1 MMHPSRSLNQTVRT
15 VIAVLVLCGLAGVT
29 GTQSAAADDAEPK
42 QMFKT
47 MTDYLAGQQAFSFKY
62 DATLDIITADMMKV
76 GLASSGSLTLQR
88 PDKARMTRTGVVDV
102 ELTYDGKTVSAIG
115 KNLNVYTKI
124 PLEGSVED
132 MIDTLRF
139 AYGVEAPAAD
149 LLSPNAFAIMME
161 NVTAGKDLG
170 SGVIGGE
177 VCNHVAFR
185 TRDTDW
191 EVWIADGDVPRP
203 CRFTITS
210 RMMAMA
216 PSYTVQISDWKAG
229 KDVAADDFMLQTGDA
244 NEVKI
249 EEMPGLDDLAGL
261 LEEGD
266 AQ

>member
-1 MMHPSRSLNQTVRT
+1 MMHPLRSLNERAWT
-15 VIAVLVLCGLAGVT
+15 VIAVLALCGLAGAT
-29 GTQSAAADDAEPK
+29 GTLPAAADEAQAK
-42 QMFKT
+42 QMFKG
-47 MTDYLAGQQAFSFKY
+47 MTDYLAGQQAFSFNY
-62 DATLDIITADMMKV
+62 DATLDIVTADMMKV

-88 PDKARMTRTGVVDV
+88 PDKARMTRTGVADV
-102 ELTYDGKTVSAIG
+102 ELTYDGKMVSAIG
-115 KNLNVYTKI
+115 KNLDVYTKF

-139 AYGVEAPAAD
+139 VYGVEAPAAD
-149 LLSPNAFAIMME
+149 LLSANAFEVMME

-177 VCNHVAFR
+177 VCNHLAFR
-185 TRDTDW
+185 TNDTDW
-191 EVWIADGDVPRP
+191 EIWIADGDAPRP
-203 CRFTITS
+203 CRITITS

-229 KDVAADDFMLQTGDA
+229 KDVAADDFNLETGDA
-244 NEVKI
+244 KEVKI
-249 EEMPGLDDLAGL
+249 EEMRGLDDLAGL

>member
-1 MMHPSRSLNQTVRT
+1 MMHPSRSLNETVRT
-15 VIAVLVLCGLAGVT
+15 VIAVLALCGLAGVT
-29 GTQSAAADDAEPK
+29 GTQSAAADNAGAK
-42 QMFKT
+42 QMFKA
-47 MTDYLAGQQAFSFKY
+47 MTDYLAGQQAFSFNY
-62 DATLDIITADMMKV
+62 DATLDIVTADMMKV

-124 PLEGSVED
+124 PLEGSVDD

-139 AYGVEAPAAD
+139 AHGVEAPAAD
-149 LLSPNAFAIMME
+149 LLSANAFAIMME

-177 VCNHVAFR
+177 VCNHLAFR
-185 TRDTDW
+185 TKDTDW
-191 EVWIADGDVPRP
+191 EIWIADGDTPRP
-203 CRFTITS
+203 CRVTITS

-229 KDVAADDFMLQTGDA
+229 KDVTADDFQLKTGDA
-244 NEVKI
+244 KEVKI

-261 LEEGD
+261 VEEGD

>member
-1 MMHPSRSLNQTVRT
+1 MMLPSRSLKARLRAA
-15 VIAVLVLCGLAGVT
+15 IAALALCGVASAT
-29 GTQSAAADDAEPK
+29 GSLPAAADEAQAK
-42 QMFKT
+42 QMFKA
-47 MTDYLAGQQAFSFKY
+47 MTDYLAGQQAFSFNY
-62 DATLDIITADMMKV
+62 DATLDIVTTDMMKV

-88 PDKARMTRTGVVDV
+88 PDKARMTRTGVADL

-115 KNLNVYTKI
+115 KHLNVYTKI
-124 PLEGSVED
+124 PLEGSVDD

-149 LLSPNAFAIMME
+149 LLSPNAFEIMMD

-229 KDVAADDFMLQTGDA
+229 ADVAADDFQLETGDA
-244 NEVKI
+244 REVKI
-249 EEMPGLDDLAGL
+249 EEMRGLDELAGL
-261 LEEGD
+261 LGEGD

>member
-1 MMHPSRSLNQTVRT
+1 MMHPSRRLNGKVRT
-15 VIAVLVLCGLAGVT
+15 AVAALALCGLAGVA
-29 GTQSAAADDAEPK
+29 GTQPAAADEAQAK
-42 QMFKT
+42 QMFKA
-47 MTDYLAGQQAFSFKY
+47 MTDYLAGQQAFSFNY
-62 DATLDIITADMMKV
+62 DATLDIVTEDMMKV
-76 GLASSGSLTLQR
+76 GLASSGSLALQR
-88 PDKARMTRTGVVDV
+88 PDKARMTRTGVADV

-115 KNLNVYTKI
+115 KHLNVYTKI
-124 PLEGSVED
+124 PLEGSVDE

-149 LLSPNAFAIMME
+149 LLSPDAFEIMMA

-177 VCNHVAFR
+177 VCNHLAFR
-185 TRDTDW
+185 TKDTDW
-191 EVWIADGDVPRP
+191 EVWIADGDVPHP

-229 KDVAADDFMLQTGDA
+229 NDVAADDFQLATGDA
-244 NEVKI
+244 KEVKI
-249 EEMPGLDDLAGL
+249 EEMRGLNDLAGL

>member
-1 MMHPSRSLNQTVRT
+1 MMQSSRSLNESVRT
-15 VIAVLVLCGLAGVT
+15 VVAALALCGLAGVT
-29 GTQSAAADDAEPK
+29 GAQPAAADAAGAK
-42 QMFKT
+42 QMFKA
-47 MTDYLAGQQAFSFKY
+47 MTDYRAGQQAFSFNY
-62 DATLDIITADMMKV
+62 DATLDIVTEDMMKV

-88 PDKARMTRTGVVDV
+88 PDKARMTRTGVADV

-115 KNLNVYTKI
+115 KHLSVYTKI
-124 PLEGSVED
+124 PLEGSVDET
-132 MIDTLRF
+132 IDTLRF

-149 LLSPNAFAIMME
+149 LLSPSAFATMME
-161 NVTAGKDLG
+161 NVTAAKDLG

-177 VCNHVAFR
+177 VCNHLAFR

-191 EVWIADGDVPRP
+191 EVWIADGDMPRP

-229 KDVAADDFMLQTGDA
+229 KDVAADDFQLDTGDA
-244 NEVKI
+244 KEVKI
-249 EEMPGLDDLAGL
+249 EEMSRLDDLAGL
-261 LEEGD
+261 LDEGV

>member
-1 MMHPSRSLNQTVRT
+1 MIHPSRLLNERART
-15 VIAVLVLCGLAGVT
+15 AVAALALCGLAGVANV
-29 GTQSAAADDAEPK
+29 QPAAADEAQAK
-42 QMFKT
+42 QMFKA
-47 MTDYLAGQQAFSFKY
+47 MTDYLAGQQAFSFNY
-62 DATLDIITADMMKV
+62 DATLDIVTADMMKV
-76 GLASSGSLTLQR
+76 GLASSGSLALQR

-115 KNLNVYTKI
+115 KSLNVYTKI
-124 PLEGSVED
+124 PLEGSVDD

-149 LLSPNAFAIMME
+149 LLSPDAFEIMME

-177 VCNHVAFR
+177 VCNHLAFR
-185 TRDTDW
+185 TREADW

-229 KDVAADDFMLQTGDA
+229 KDVAADDFQLKTGDA
-244 NEVKI
+244 KEVNI
-249 EEMPGLDDLAGL
+249 EEMRGLDDLAGL
-261 LEEGD
+261 LEEGN

>member
-1 MMHPSRSLNQTVRT
+1 MMHPSRSPSHR
-15 VIAVLVLCGLAGVT
+15 AVTAAIVLALCGLGGLS
-29 GTQSAAADDAEPK
+29 GTQSAAANDPQD
-42 QMFKT
+42 MFKA
-47 MTDYLAGQQAFSFKY
+47 MTDYLAGQQAFSFNY
-62 DATLDIITADMMKV
+62 DATLDIVTEDMMKV
-76 GLASSGSLTLQR
+76 GLASSGSLALQR

-115 KNLNVYTKI
+115 KHLNVYTKI
-124 PLEGSVED
+124 PLEGSVDE
-132 MIDTLRF
+132 MIDMLRF

-161 NVTAGKDLG
+161 NVTSSKDLG

-177 VCNHVAFR
+177 VCNHLAFR

-210 RMMAMA
+210 KMMAMA

-229 KDVAADDFMLQTGDA
+229 KDVAADDFVLQTGDA
-244 NEVKI
+244 KEVKV
-249 EEMPGLDDLAGL
+249 EEMRGLDDLAGL
-261 LEEGD
+261 LEEGG

>member
-1 MMHPSRSLNQTVRT
+1 MMDPGRSLNGTFRT
-15 VIAVLVLCGLAGVT
+15 VIAALALCGLAGVT
-29 GTQSAAADDAEPK
+29 GAQPAAADEAQAK
-42 QMFKT
+42 QMFKA

-62 DATLDIITADMMKV
+62 DATLDIVTADMMKL

-88 PDKARMTRTGVVDV
+88 PDKARMTRTGVADV

-115 KNLNVYTKI
+115 KHLNVYTKI
-124 PLEGSVED
+124 PLEGSVDD

-161 NVTAGKDLG
+161 NVTAAKDLG

-177 VCNHVAFR
+177 VCNHLAFR
-185 TRDTDW
+185 TVDTDW

-229 KDVAADDFMLQTGDA
+229 KDVAADDFQLQTGDA
-244 NEVKI
+244 KEVKI
-249 EEMPGLDDLAGL
+249 EEMRGLDELAGL
-261 LEEGD
+261 LEEGN
-266 AQ
+266 AK

>member
-1 MMHPSRSLNQTVRT
+1 MIHPSRRLTERART
-15 VIAVLVLCGLAGVT
+15 AVAALALCGLAGVT
-29 GTQSAAADDAEPK
+29 GTQPAAAADADPK
-42 QMFKT
+42 QMFKA
-47 MTDYLAGQQAFSFKY
+47 MTDYLAGQQAFSFNY
-62 DATLDIITADMMKV
+62 DATLDIVTADMMKV
-76 GLASSGSLTLQR
+76 GLASSGSLALQR

-124 PLEGSVED
+124 PLEGSVDD

-149 LLSPNAFAIMME
+149 LLSPDAFEIMMG

-177 VCNHVAFR
+177 VCNHLAFR
-185 TRDTDW
+185 TRDADW

-216 PSYTVQISDWKAG
+216 PSYTVQISNWKAG
-229 KDVAADDFMLQTGDA
+229 KDVAADDFQLKTGDA
-244 NEVKI
+244 KEVNI
-249 EEMPGLDDLAGL
+249 EEMRGLDDLAGL
-261 LEEGD
+261 LEEGN